1 MVYAKWLPR
10 RRPFF
15 RPFFAR
21 GERTGHHQ
29 QYWSRV
35 RWILRLNLNFIFIL
49 TFLFTPHRL
58 IAQRIIFNSILNAIR
73 TQRLKSNR
81 DQDAQRSSCHVQL
94 ARRPIVESRV
104 RVGRS
109 KQLCDVRSD
118 ALARSKK
125 LPSQAEELHWQEG
138 PRAIRQSLVN
148 IFYLLFGSDDD
159 NDASSWPTSSTD
171 FIFLSIEQ

>member
-1 MVYAKWLPR
+1 MVTR
-10 RRPFF
+10 R
-15 RPFFAR
+15 
-21 GERTGHHQ
+21 
-29 QYWSRV
+29 
-35 RWILRLNLNFIFIL
+35 LR
-49 TFLFTPHRL
+49 
-58 IAQRIIFNSILNAIR
+58 
-73 TQRLKSNR
+73 SNR

-109 KQLCDVRSD
+109 KQLYDVRSD
-118 ALARSKK
+118 ARSKK

-159 NDASSWPTSSTD
+159 NDASNWPTSSTVTD
-171 FIFLSIEQ
+171 FILFSSCQSNNDTSAADSVRKRLVSTSEHSTVMATHGT